1 MEFINEAEQIA
12 SIHLHELTAGQ
23 AGGKGQKKER
33 SRGKTE
39 LELFYRHVPDIA
51 ELVCGLRGMT
61 PDQRKEWKQKCLEYA
76 DSLSPFASGFI
87 HKMLIVIDSYLEKEG
102 GAQKQ

>member
-1 MEFINEAEQIA
+1 MEFINEAERTA

-33 SRGKTE
+33 SRGMTE

-61 PDQRKEWKQKCLEYA
+61 PDQRKKWKQKCQEYA
-76 DSLSPFASGFI
+76 GSLNP
-87 HKMLIVIDSYLEKEG
+87 LESEFTPP
-102 GAQKQ
+102 QT

>member
-33 SRGKTE
+33 SGARLNWNCFTGTSRISQNW
-39 LELFYRHVPDIA
+39 YA
-51 ELVCGLRGMT
+51 ACG
-61 PDQRKEWKQKCLEYA
+61 E
-76 DSLSPFASGFI
+76 
-87 HKMLIVIDSYLEKEG
+87 
-102 GAQKQ
+102 

>member
-39 LELFYRHVPDIA
+39 LELF
-51 ELVCGLRGMT
+51 
-61 PDQRKEWKQKCLEYA
+61 
-76 DSLSPFASGFI
+76 
-87 HKMLIVIDSYLEKEG
+87 
-102 GAQKQ
+102 